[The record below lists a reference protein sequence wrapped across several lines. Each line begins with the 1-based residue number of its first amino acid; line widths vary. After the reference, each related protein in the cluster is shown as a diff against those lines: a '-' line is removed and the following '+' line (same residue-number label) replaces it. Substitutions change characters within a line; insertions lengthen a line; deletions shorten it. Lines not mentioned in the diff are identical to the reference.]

1 MPHWHTHERNV
12 HVIDTVFGRLHGI
25 ARKYYWPVLQAEKAN
40 GAVQVAMEGVKQ
52 SGCGAA
58 WAKA

>member
-1 MPHWHTHERNV
+1 V
-12 HVIDTVFGRLHGI
+12 HVIDTVFERLHGI
-25 ARKYYWPVLQAEKAN
+25 AYKYYWPVLHAEKAHS
-40 GAVQVAMEGVKQ
+40 AVQLAMEGAKQ